1 MKNGKKEFIGK
12 IFAPTG
18 TKDYSPYITKI
29 RQSGADAVFLV
40 MQGDDNNA
48 FLSQAQQYRLP
59 EKVKLLTEIVDLA
72 SIRAVGDASL
82 GLIGSS
88 RYSFTYD
95 HPLNNEFVA
104 AWKKEHNT
112 YPDTFEGEQW
122 QCMKVLE
129 AGITKAG
136 GIEAAKLRAGARG
149 HRDRERQGQGAH
161 AQVRSPGRA
170 AGLHGRGQEEGGL
183 RHAGAGSDRDL
194 PGRPDD
200 ADCNKMTYKD

>member
-1 MKNGKKEFIGK
+1 M
-12 IFAPTG
+12 
-18 TKDYSPYITKI
+18 
-29 RQSGADAVFLV
+29 L
-40 MQGDDNNA
+40 QGDDNNA

-104 AWKKEHNT
+104 LWKKEHGT
-112 YPDTFEGEQW
+112 VPDTFEGEQW
-122 QCMKVLE
+122 QCMKVFE

-136 GIEAAKLRAGARG
+136 GIEAAKLRPALEDIEIESVKGKVHIRKCD
-149 HRDRERQGQGAH
+149 HQGVQQGFMVEVVKKA
-161 AQVRSPGRA
+161 
-170 AGLHGRGQEEGGL
+170 GL
-183 RHAGAGSDRDL
+183 RHAGAGGDRHL
-194 PGRPDD
+194 PGRTARRRP
-200 ADCNKMTYKD
+200 ATP

>member
-1 MKNGKKEFIGK
+1 MGKV
-12 IFAPTG
+12 FAPTG

-40 MQGDDNNA
+40 LQGDDNNA

-104 AWKKEHNT
+104 LWKKEHGT
-112 YPDTFEGEQW
+112 VPDTFEGEQW
-122 QCMKVLE
+122 QCMKVFE

-136 GIEAAKLRAGARG
+136 GIEAGQAAPGARG
-149 HRDRERQGQGAH
+149 HRDRERQGQGAYP
-161 AQVRSPGRA
+161 QVRSPGRA
-170 AGLHGRGQEEGGL
+170 AGLHGRGGQEAGL
-183 RHAGAGSDRDL
+183 RHAGAGGDRHL
-194 PGRPDD
+194 PGREHD
-200 ADCNKMTYKD
+200 ADLQHA